1 MTSATLKRL
10 LLAIAVVAVVVGA
23 VIAVISASQPLSFGW
38 VAYAPLSGDMFRPGA
53 VQIVAPMTALGL
65 VIAMLG
71 LLAAAFW
78 AGLTVGARTRTRPEG
93 DSPRA

>member
-1 MTSATLKRL
+1 MTSPTLKRL
-10 LLAIAVVAVVVGA
+10 LLAIAVVAVVVGV

-53 VQIVAPMTALGL
+53 VQVVAPMTALGL

-71 LLAAAFW
+71 LLAGAFW
-78 AGLTVGARTRTRPEG
+78 AGLTVGARTRTRPKE
-93 DSPRA
+93 DSHRA